1 MKEMIV
7 RTVINANSS
16 RSFLAAVI
24 WVALGSG
31 CTAPPASG
39 AYADARE
46 VTVRFGDLDLSNLQG
61 ATALDRRI
69 RLAAEQVC
77 SPFDGRDIASKIRM
91 EACVHRAVA
100 DAVTTVNRPAFFA
113 AYAAH
118 NRIPLAI
125 APATAHRIRRLEGL

>member
-1 MKEMIV
+1 M
-7 RTVINANSS
+7 RTVINANSF
-16 RSFLAAVI
+16 RFFLAAAI
-24 WVALGSG
+24 WVALASG

-39 AYADARE
+39 AYSDARE
-46 VTVRFGDLDLSNLQG
+46 VTVRFSDLDLSNLQG
-61 ATALDRRI
+61 ATALYRRI

-100 DAVTTVNRPAFFA
+100 DAVTTVNRPAFFG

-118 NRIPLAI
+118 NRTPLAI
-125 APATAHRIRRLEGL
+125 AAATARIG